1 MQASD
6 LTKFKFAVNI
16 AGPYCSAC
24 CSGGAAGPAGPTGPT
39 GPAGTWSQ
47 YPATQSVDLS
57 CNALIDVSGIY
68 FCDTAYMVQ
77 NPVGE
82 LLISNAAND
91 ISMVADSVITT
102 RFIQTSTEPYPL
114 SLYVSKSGNDTTGT
128 GSESNPF
135 LTIQKAITVA
145 ETLPSSSNPFEIPII
160 YVDEGFYDEKLTITK
175 NLTIIGIGQYL
186 ANNQANYGGQ
196 HSTRIGSVANNNF
209 VDIRS
214 AVAGHIVRFENLDFR
229 CRITNLEAGTP
240 VNAVAL
246 HMNYCNINKSSD
258 PNPIMY
264 ISGVSVG
271 TPSTVFV
278 SNTRSNGTTTSAT
291 LAPYELPNTNLNME
305 ECRWNGTASAI
316 GMMRLTHAS
325 IFINSE
331 LRQISVGAGIT
342 NLPTIILNFA
352 GGFTTRFS
360 NTVLSLEYSGT
371 KTVGA
376 NILTIPSGAPF
387 ASTPTLILDDCYMN
401 IRATAIATNYILQNS
416 SGKNIN
422 LQFHRVNSMST
433 NTGSGV
439 IDYTNIIV
447 ADPGAIITSTSNF
460 LGGANFASTFQLPA
474 TLTAAS
480 LAAGVISFNV
490 ASNSILAGSVTV
502 SGVITGLTITNARIG
517 GQYQLYI
524 TSSGASTI
532 NNTLTG
538 GVKTNY
544 AAPVILAGGE
554 TAVMTILYDG
564 VSYYVSASRYV

>member
-6 LTKFKFAVNI
+6 LTKFKFAANI

-24 CSGGAAGPAGPTGPT
+24 CAGGAAGPAGPTGPT

-47 YPATQSVDLS
+47 YPATQPVDLS

-91 ISMVADSVITT
+91 ISMVADTVTTT

-135 LTIQKAITVA
+135 LTIQKAITIA
-145 ETLPSSSNPFEIPII
+145 ETLPSSSNPYEIPII

-325 IFINSE
+325 VFVNCE
-331 LRQISVGAGIT
+331 LRQIAVGAGIT
-342 NLPTIILNFA
+342 NLPTIVLNFA

-401 IRATAIATNYILQNS
+401 IRSVASATNYILQNS

-422 LQFHRVNSMST
+422 LQFHRVNSMANT
-433 NTGSGV
+433 TGSGV

-460 LGGANFASTFQLPA
+460 LGGANFTSTFQLPA

-480 LAAGVISFNV
+480 VAAGVISFNV

-524 TSSGASTI
+524 TSSGGSTI

-544 AAPVILAGGE
+544 AAPVVLAGGE

-564 VSYYVSASRYV
+564 VSYYVSVSRYV

>member
-1 MQASD
+1 M
-6 LTKFKFAVNI
+6 
-16 AGPYCSAC
+16 
-24 CSGGAAGPAGPTGPT
+24 
-39 GPAGTWSQ
+39 
-47 YPATQSVDLS
+47 S

-77 NPVGE
+77 DPVGE
-82 LLISNAAND
+82 LVISNAAND
-91 ISMVADSVITT
+91 ISMVADTVTTT
-102 RFIQTSTEPYPL
+102 RFIQTSTTPYPL
-114 SLYVSKSGNDTTGT
+114 TLYVSKSGNDTTGT

-145 ETLPSSSNPFEIPII
+145 ETLPSSSNPYEIPNI

-175 NLTIIGIGQYL
+175 NVTINGISQYL

-229 CRITNLEAGTP
+229 CRITNMEAGTP
-240 VNAVAL
+240 TNAVTL

-264 ISGVSVG
+264 IGGVSVG
-271 TPSTVFV
+271 TPSAVFV

-291 LAPYELPNTNLNME
+291 LAPYELSNTNLNME
-305 ECRWNGTASAI
+305 ECRWNGTASAV

-325 IFINSE
+325 VFINCE
-331 LRQISVGAGIT
+331 LRQIAVGAGIT
-342 NLPTIILNFA
+342 NLPTIVLNLV
-352 GGFTTRFS
+352 GGPTIRFS
-360 NTVLSLEYSGT
+360 NVVLSLEYGGT
-371 KTVGA
+371 KTAGA

-387 ASTPTLILDDCYMN
+387 TSTPTLILDGCYMN
-401 IRATAIATNYILQNS
+401 IRAVASATNYILQNS

-422 LQFHRVNSMST
+422 LQFHRANTMAT
-433 NTGSGV
+433 TGSGA
-439 IDYTNIIV
+439 IDYTNINV
-447 ADPGAIITSTSNF
+447 ADTGAIITSTSNF
-460 LGGANFASTFQLPA
+460 LGGVNFVGGANFASTFQLPA
-474 TLTAAS
+474 TLTAATV
-480 LAAGVISFNV
+480 AAGVINFNV

-502 SGVITGLTITNARIG
+502 SGVITGLTVTNARIG

-544 AAPVILAGGE
+544 AAPIVLAGGE

-564 VSYYVSASRYV
+564 VSYFVAASRYV